1 MGVMTD
7 LLERVRRPEY
17 TGENRC
23 WPCTLTNG
31 LLLGLLVVAVA
42 RRRNRLEAT
51 LLGALGTTALHYR
64 GYVLPYTPK
73 FAPRLVRRLPFGS
86 LLFDHDE
93 QQPSDSLADRATAD
107 ETDEPPSGEAIVTA
121 LLEAGVVVADGEEL
135 SLDPNFQAAWRN
147 EMEQLRGR
155 SLEELAATAAETIP
169 AAVETDVGRTVG
181 TPYIIVDVTGDG
193 SGVSTLREPVA
204 IAELAAASAL
214 ESYIDDEA
222 VRLAAGRPLRT
233 LLAACPFCDESLTVT
248 RQACCGEVTPVGSRP
263 PEKLVCPAC
272 DIRVFTFDTA
282 GGRS

>member
-1 MGVMTD
+1 MTD

-23 WPCTLTNG
+23 WPCTLTNA
-31 LLLGLLVVAVA
+31 LLLGLLMVAVA

-51 LLGALGTTALHYR
+51 LLGALGATALHYR
-64 GYVLPYTPK
+64 GYVVPYTPK
-73 FAPRLVRRLPFGS
+73 FAPQLVQRLPFGS
-86 LLFDHDE
+86 LLFGHDE
-93 QQPSDSLADRATAD
+93 QPPSDSLADRAAGD
-107 ETDEPPSGEAIVTA
+107 ETGGPPSGDAIVTA

-135 SLDPNFQAAWRN
+135 SLDRDFQAAWRS
-147 EMEQLRGR
+147 EMERLRGR

-181 TPYIIVDVTGDG
+181 KPYIIVDGTDDG

-204 IAELAAASAL
+204 IAELAAARAL
-214 ESYIDDEA
+214 ESYVDDEG

-233 LLAACPFCDESLTVT
+233 LLAACPLCDGPLTVT
-248 RQACCGEVTPVGSRP
+248 RQACCGEVTPAGSRP
-263 PEKLVCPAC
+263 PEKLVCPDC

-282 GGRS
+282 GDRA